1 MKGNLYALCGI
12 VALCCT
18 KLNFS
23 QKKKY
28 MPQYLHGP
36 VYVCALHGSA
46 ELWTP
51 IMSVSTLPALVTVRI
66 IQTSSEL
73 HQPKEPYSNNG
84 LLQKNIFML
93 MMMSSV
99 FKKLFC
105 LNMYSQI
112 SMKSCKILCK
122 IFTMCSASITHPL
135 LIFSCLPL

>member
-18 KLNFS
+18 KSNFS
-23 QKKKY
+23 PKKVY
-28 MPQYLHGP
+28 ASILAWSR

-84 LLQKNIFML
+84 LLKKNTFMTRC
-93 MMMSSV
+93 MV
-99 FKKLFC
+99 
-105 LNMYSQI
+105 I
-112 SMKSCKILCK
+112 
-122 IFTMCSASITHPL
+122 
-135 LIFSCLPL
+135 

>member
-1 MKGNLYALCGI
+1 
-12 VALCCT
+12 
-18 KLNFS
+18 
-23 QKKKY
+23 

-84 LLQKNIFML
+84 LLQKIYIYANHDEVCFQKTILFKHVFPNIHEVMQNI
-93 MMMSSV
+93 V
-99 FKKLFC
+99 
-105 LNMYSQI
+105 
-112 SMKSCKILCK
+112 
-122 IFTMCSASITHPL
+122 
-135 LIFSCLPL
+135 

>member
-1 MKGNLYALCGI
+1 
-12 VALCCT
+12 
-18 KLNFS
+18 
-23 QKKKY
+23 

-84 LLQKNIFML
+84 LLQKYIYANHDEACFQKNYF
-93 MMMSSV
+93 V
-99 FKKLFC
+99 
-105 LNMYSQI
+105 
-112 SMKSCKILCK
+112 
-122 IFTMCSASITHPL
+122 
-135 LIFSCLPL
+135 

>member
-84 LLQKNIFML
+84 LLQKNISML
-93 MMMSSV
+93 ITMRCV
-99 FKKLFC
+99 F
-105 LNMYSQI
+105 MYSQI
-112 SMKSCKILCK
+112 SMKSCKISCK
-122 IFTMCSASITHPL
+122 IFTMCSASITQPL